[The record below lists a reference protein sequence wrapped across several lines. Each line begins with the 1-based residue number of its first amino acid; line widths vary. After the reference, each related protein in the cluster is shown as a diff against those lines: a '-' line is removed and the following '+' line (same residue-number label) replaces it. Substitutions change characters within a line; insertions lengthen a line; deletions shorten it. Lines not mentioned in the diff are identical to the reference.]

1 MTESRRGDQWLW
13 YARFFKTRTLAAK
26 TLEAGKVR
34 INGERVSKPGQAVRP
49 DDVLTFPQGRKVRV
63 IQVCQIGTRR
73 GPAPEAATLYL
84 DLAPPE
90 EQTAATEKASRDS
103 TVAPREP
110 GSGRPTKADR
120 RALDRMRGA
129 EKP

>member
-1 MTESRRGDQWLW
+1 MTESRRVDQWLW

-34 INGERVSKPGQAVRP
+34 INGERVSKIGQAVRA
-49 DDVLTFPQGRKVRV
+49 DDVLTFPQGRRVRV
-63 IQVCQIGTRR
+63 IQVCGIGTRR

-90 EQTAATEKASRDS
+90 DRATTTEKASSDLG
-103 TVAPREP
+103 VPQREP

-120 RALDRMRGA
+120 RAMDRIRGA